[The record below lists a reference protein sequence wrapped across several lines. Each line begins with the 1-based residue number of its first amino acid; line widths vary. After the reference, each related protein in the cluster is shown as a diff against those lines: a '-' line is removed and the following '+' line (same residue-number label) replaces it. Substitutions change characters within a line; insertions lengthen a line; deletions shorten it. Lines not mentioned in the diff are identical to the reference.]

1 MANKSCNTIKN
12 LVGVNRLII
21 RKQHIPSLI
30 KLGIIQTTS
39 YESNETATDQVSKLL
54 LKLAKKE
61 ADIICLPEQWLAQNK
76 IDDFDAQFSAF
87 RRISKEYSMTIIP
100 GAFYEKLR
108 HGYAI
113 SAPIIDSGQI
123 IGKQEKIHPFDY
135 EKRLI
140 KPGTKAQV
148 FKTKARFGVIIC
160 YDMVFSNVAETMAKK
175 GAEVLF
181 SPSRIVRRGIT
192 PWHIYVQARSL
203 ENRIPILAANIHNR
217 KFGGKSIIIDLDE
230 NNGVMMP
237 KPFKLS
243 DGQSTRITSFCL
255 SKYKKSR
262 LQRYKDKK
270 RFS

>member
-1 MANKSCNTIKN
+1 MIK
-12 LVGVNRLII
+12 I
-21 RKQHIPSLI
+21 
-30 KLGIIQTTS
+30 GIVQTTS
-39 YESNETATDQVSKLL
+39 YDSNEAAIDQVSKVLL
-54 LKLAKKE
+54 RLARKE
-61 ADIICLPEQWLAQNK
+61 TDIVCLPEQWLAQNRLA
-76 IDDFDAQFSAF
+76 DFDAQFSAF
-87 RRISKEYSMTIIP
+87 RRISKDYSMTIIP
-100 GAFYEKLR
+100 GAFYEKLH
-108 HGYAI
+108 HGYSI

-148 FKTKARFGVIIC
+148 FKAKARFGVIIC
-160 YDMVFSNVAETMAKK
+160 YDMVFSDVAETMVKK

-181 SPSRIVRRGIT
+181 SPSRIVRRGIE

-203 ENRIPILAANIHNR
+203 ENRIPILAANVHDR
-217 KFGGKSIIIDLDE
+217 KFGGKSIIVDLED
-230 NNGVMMP
+230 NDGIMMP

-243 DGQSTRITSFCL
+243 DTQSTKTISFCL

-262 LQRYKDKK
+262 IQRYEDKK

>member
-1 MANKSCNTIKN
+1 M
-12 LVGVNRLII
+12 
-21 RKQHIPSLI
+21 I
-30 KLGIIQTTS
+30 KLGIVQTSS
-39 YESNETATDQVSKLL
+39 YESNETAIDRVSKLL

-76 IDDFDAQFSAF
+76 LADFDAQFSVF
-87 RRISKEYSMTIIP
+87 RKITKEYSMTIIP

-135 EKRLI
+135 EKLLI
-140 KPGTKAQV
+140 KPGTKALV

-160 YDMVFSNVAETMAKK
+160 YDMVFSDVAETMAKG

-181 SPSRIVRRGIT
+181 SPSRIIRRGIE

-203 ENRIPILAANIHNR
+203 ENRIPILAANVHSG
-217 KFGGKSIIIDLDE
+217 KFGGESIIVDLEDD
-230 NNGVMMP
+230 NGIMMP
-237 KPFKLS
+237 KPFRLS
-243 DGQSTRITSFCL
+243 GGQSAKITSFCL